1 MTGMLMFVHKG
12 SLIQVVAAL
21 VVSVSSLLS
30 IALLQ
35 PYNSPAANMFK
46 VGTELALLVT
56 LIIVVL
62 LKIDLGRE
70 DVDDPEFWIAVL
82 GSILVFVNTLVPS
95 AGLGIGV
102 MFGGFDALEVAMDT
116 LDQDEVALPDKKK
129 PKDKKKKED
138 KKRKKD
144 KKDTNDALQF
154 NNPLDDDHADV
165 E

>member
-1 MTGMLMFVHKG
+1 MLMFVHKG

-95 AGLGIGV
+95 AGLGIGLL
-102 MFGGFDALEVAMDT
+102 FGGFDALEVAMDT
-116 LDQDEVALPDKKK
+116 PDQDEVAQPDKKK

-144 KKDTNDALQF
+144 KKDTDGAQF
-154 NNPLDDDHADV
+154 NNPLDDDHADD